1 MRHASFFY
9 RGVDEGSAA
18 TSQGVALGLL
28 DAFPIADASSLP
40 ERLQELV
47 ALLLERDALGQADE
61 RGGAKSTDP
70 NRLVLVL
77 EDDPDMREMAV
88 ALLEETVLD
97 VVTCDTGDDAVALL
111 RDRGAEVAMV
121 FTDVSL
127 PGTMDGVDLARA
139 VQTLWPSIRLVVTSG
154 QASVHV
160 EALPDDVVY
169 MQKPWHALDVLVQ
182 VDCAVRRPS
191 LPIR

>member
-1 MRHASFFY
+1 M
-9 RGVDEGSAA
+9 
-18 TSQGVALGLL
+18 
-28 DAFPIADASSLP
+28 DAFPIADESSLP
-40 ERLQELV
+40 DRLQELV
-47 ALLLERDALGQADE
+47 ALLLERDALGQTDE

-77 EDDPDMREMAV
+77 EDDPAMREMAV

-127 PGTMDGVDLARA
+127 PGTMDGVDLART

-154 QASVHV
+154 QAGAHV

-169 MQKPWHALDVLVQ
+169 MQKPWRALDVLVQ
-182 VDCAVRRPS
+182 VDRAVRRPS